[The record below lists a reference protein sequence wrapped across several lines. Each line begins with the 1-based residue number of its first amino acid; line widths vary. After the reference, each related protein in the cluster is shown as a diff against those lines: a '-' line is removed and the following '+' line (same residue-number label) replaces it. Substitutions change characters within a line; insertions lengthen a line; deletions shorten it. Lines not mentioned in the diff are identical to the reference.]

1 MIVYKTG
8 VIINIIKF
16 KKITLYVDCESSIF
30 LGNIKA
36 NEIGIY
42 LPSDEIL
49 LNKFEIGIY
58 LPSDEILLNKFNAM
72 NWDVVTDNLIH
83 IKFLIKYSP
92 ILSKLIDNDEL
103 ESIEIEKIFDDQCF
117 NEIKFSNFIE
127 LNNGL
132 SFPINALTFSVKD
145 KKILIDNIFE
155 QFLKIE
161 KILK

>member
-16 KKITLYVDCESSIF
+16 KKITLYIDCESSIF

-36 NEIGIY
+36 N
-42 LPSDEIL
+42 
-49 LNKFEIGIY
+49 EIGIY

-103 ESIEIEKIFDDQCF
+103 DFKMVEMPSDDKFLNQKYYIKF
-117 NEIKFSNFIE
+117 NE
-127 LNNGL
+127 
-132 SFPINALTFSVKD
+132 TD
-145 KKILIDNIFE
+145 KKFFKINSSDYKKVNKINYNYINVDEEFKKLINLE
-155 QFLKIE
+155 
-161 KILK
+161 

>member
-8 VIINIIKF
+8 VIIDIIKF
-16 KKITLYVDCESSIF
+16 KKITLYIDCESSIF

-49 LNKFEIGIY
+49 LNKF
-58 LPSDEILLNKFNAM
+58 NVM

-103 ESIEIEKIFDDQCF
+103 DFKMVEMPSDEFLNQKYYIKF
-117 NEIKFSNFIE
+117 NE
-127 LNNGL
+127 
-132 SFPINALTFSVKD
+132 TD
-145 KKILIDNIFE
+145 KKFFKINSSDYKKVNKINYNYINVEKEFKKLINLE
-155 QFLKIE
+155 
-161 KILK
+161 

>member
-16 KKITLYVDCESSIF
+16 KKITLYVDCESSVF

-36 NEIGIY
+36 N
-42 LPSDEIL
+42 
-49 LNKFEIGIY
+49 EIGIY

-103 ESIEIEKIFDDQCF
+103 DDFEMVEVSNIYDEFLNPKYYVKF
-117 NEIKFSNFIE
+117 NK
-127 LNNGL
+127 
-132 SFPINALTFSVKD
+132 TD
-145 KKILIDNIFE
+145 KKFFKINSSDYKQMNNIDYNYINVEKELIDLLNKEVI
-155 QFLKIE
+155 
-161 KILK
+161 

>member
-8 VIINIIKF
+8 EMISIIKF
-16 KKITLYVDCESSIF
+16 KKITLYIDGESSIF

-49 LNKFEIGIY
+49 LNKFNTMY
-58 LPSDEILLNKFNAM
+58 WNT
-72 NWDVVTDNLIH
+72 VTDNLIH

-103 ESIEIEKIFDDQCF
+103 ESIEIEKIFDYQCF
-117 NEIKFSNFIE
+117 DETKFSNFIE

-132 SFPINALTFSVKD
+132 SFPINTLTFTMKD
-145 KKILIDNIFE
+145 KKILIDDIFE

>member
-1 MIVYKTG
+1 MIVYKIG

-16 KKITLYVDCESSIF
+16 KKITLYVDCESSVF

-49 LNKFEIGIY
+49 LNKF
-58 LPSDEILLNKFNAM
+58 NAM
-72 NWDVVTDNLIH
+72 YWNTVTDNLIH

-103 ESIEIEKIFDDQCF
+103 DFEMVEIPSDEFLNQKYYIKF
-117 NEIKFSNFIE
+117 NE
-127 LNNGL
+127 
-132 SFPINALTFSVKD
+132 TD
-145 KKILIDNIFE
+145 KKFFKINSSDYKKVNDINYNYINVDEEFKKLINLE
-155 QFLKIE
+155 
-161 KILK
+161 

>member
-1 MIVYKTG
+1 MIVYKIG

-16 KKITLYVDCESSIF
+16 KKITLYIDCESSVF

-36 NEIGIY
+36 N
-42 LPSDEIL
+42 
-49 LNKFEIGIY
+49 EIGIY

-103 ESIEIEKIFDDQCF
+103 DFKMVEMPSDDKFLNQ
-117 NEIKFSNFIE
+117 EYYIKFNK
-127 LNNGL
+127 
-132 SFPINALTFSVKD
+132 TD
-145 KKILIDNIFE
+145 KKFFKINSSDYKKVNNINYNYINVDEEFKNLINLE
-155 QFLKIE
+155 
-161 KILK
+161 

>member
-1 MIVYKTG
+1 MIIYKTG

-16 KKITLYVDCESSIF
+16 KKITLYVDCESSVF

-36 NEIGIY
+36 N
-42 LPSDEIL
+42 
-49 LNKFEIGIY
+49 EIGIY

-103 ESIEIEKIFDDQCF
+103 DFKMVEMPSDDKFLNQ
-117 NEIKFSNFIE
+117 NYYIKF
-127 LNNGL
+127 NN
-132 SFPINALTFSVKD
+132 TD
-145 KKILIDNIFE
+145 KKFFKINSSDYKKVNNINYNYINVDEEFKKLINLEWF
-155 QFLKIE
+155 
-161 KILK
+161 

>member
-8 VIINIIKF
+8 EMISIIKF
-16 KKITLYVDCESSIF
+16 KKITLYIDGESSIF

-49 LNKFEIGIY
+49 LNKFNTMY
-58 LPSDEILLNKFNAM
+58 WN
-72 NWDVVTDNLIH
+72 VVTDNLIH

-103 ESIEIEKIFDDQCF
+103 DDFEMVEVSNIYDEFLNPKYYVKF
-117 NEIKFSNFIE
+117 NK
-127 LNNGL
+127 
-132 SFPINALTFSVKD
+132 TD
-145 KKILIDNIFE
+145 KKFFEVNSTDYKQMNNIDYNYINVEKELIDLLNKEVI
-155 QFLKIE
+155 
-161 KILK
+161 

>member
-16 KKITLYVDCESSIF
+16 KKITLYVDCESSVF

-36 NEIGIY
+36 N
-42 LPSDEIL
+42 
-49 LNKFEIGIY
+49 EIGIY

-103 ESIEIEKIFDDQCF
+103 DFKMVEMPSDDKFLNQ
-117 NEIKFSNFIE
+117 EYYIKF
-127 LNNGL
+127 NN
-132 SFPINALTFSVKD
+132 TD
-145 KKILIDNIFE
+145 KKFFKINSSDYKKVNNINYNYINVDEEFKKLINLE
-155 QFLKIE
+155 
-161 KILK
+161 

>member
-8 VIINIIKF
+8 EMISIIKF
-16 KKITLYVDCESSIF
+16 KKITLYIDGESSIF

-36 NEIGIY
+36 NEIGIC
-42 LPSDEIL
+42 
-49 LNKFEIGIY
+49 

-103 ESIEIEKIFDDQCF
+103 DFEMVEVSNIYDEFLNPKYYVKF
-117 NEIKFSNFIE
+117 NK
-127 LNNGL
+127 
-132 SFPINALTFSVKD
+132 TD
-145 KKILIDNIFE
+145 KKFFEVNSTDYKQINNIDYNYINVEKELIDLLNKEVI
-155 QFLKIE
+155 
-161 KILK
+161 

>member
-8 VIINIIKF
+8 EMISIIKF
-16 KKITLYVDCESSIF
+16 KKITLYVDGESSIF

-49 LNKFEIGIY
+49 LNKFNTMY
-58 LPSDEILLNKFNAM
+58 WNT
-72 NWDVVTDNLIH
+72 VTDNLIH

-103 ESIEIEKIFDDQCF
+103 DDFEMVEVSNIYDEFLNPKYYVKFNKI
-117 NEIKFSNFIE
+117 
-127 LNNGL
+127 
-132 SFPINALTFSVKD
+132 D
-145 KKILIDNIFE
+145 KKFFEVNSTDYKQMNNIDYNYINVEKELIDLLNKEVI
-155 QFLKIE
+155 
-161 KILK
+161 

>member
-8 VIINIIKF
+8 EMISIIKF
-16 KKITLYVDCESSIF
+16 KKITLYIDGESSIF

-49 LNKFEIGIY
+49 LNKFNTMY
-58 LPSDEILLNKFNAM
+58 WNT
-72 NWDVVTDNLIH
+72 VTDNLIH

-103 ESIEIEKIFDDQCF
+103 DDIEMVEVSNIYDEFLNPKYYVKF
-117 NEIKFSNFIE
+117 NK
-127 LNNGL
+127 
-132 SFPINALTFSVKD
+132 TD
-145 KKILIDNIFE
+145 KKFFEVNSTDYKQMNNIDYNYINVEKELIDLLNKEVI
-155 QFLKIE
+155 
-161 KILK
+161 

>member
-1 MIVYKTG
+1 MIVYKIG

-16 KKITLYVDCESSIF
+16 KKITLYVDCESSVF

-36 NEIGIY
+36 NEIGV
-42 LPSDEIL
+42 
-49 LNKFEIGIY
+49 Y

-72 NWDVVTDNLIH
+72 NWDIVTDNLIH

-117 NEIKFSNFIE
+117 DETKFSNFIE

-132 SFPINALTFSVKD
+132 SFPINTLTFTMKY

>member
-1 MIVYKTG
+1 MIVYKIG

-16 KKITLYVDCESSIF
+16 KKITLYVDCESSVF

-49 LNKFEIGIY
+49 LNKF
-58 LPSDEILLNKFNAM
+58 NAM
-72 NWDVVTDNLIH
+72 NWDIVTDNLIH

-103 ESIEIEKIFDDQCF
+103 DFKMVEMPSDDKFLNQ
-117 NEIKFSNFIE
+117 NYYIKFNK
-127 LNNGL
+127 
-132 SFPINALTFSVKD
+132 TD
-145 KKILIDNIFE
+145 KKFFKINSSDYKKVNNINYNYINIDEEFKKLINLE
-155 QFLKIE
+155 
-161 KILK
+161 